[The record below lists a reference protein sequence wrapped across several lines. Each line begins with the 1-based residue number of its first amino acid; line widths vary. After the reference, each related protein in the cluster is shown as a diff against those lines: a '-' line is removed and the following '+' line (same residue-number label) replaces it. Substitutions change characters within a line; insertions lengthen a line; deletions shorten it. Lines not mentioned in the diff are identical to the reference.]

1 MENKV
6 EYIITENTDKYGWCL
21 WKVCGK
27 DEEWALQ
34 VLMQEQK
41 AHPEK
46 ELRIEVVDEDAAWWN
61 DDFLSN

>member
-1 MENKV
+1 M

-27 DEEWALQ
+27 DEAWAQQ
-34 VLMQEQK
+34 VLEKEQK

-46 ELRIEVVDEDAAWWN
+46 ELRIDTVDDKDAWWN
-61 DDFLSN
+61 DTFLSN

>member
-1 MENKV
+1 M
-6 EYIITENTDKYGWCL
+6 EYIITEKTERHGWCL
-21 WKVCGK
+21 WKVTGK

-46 ELRIEVVDEDAAWWN
+46 ELRIEQVEDKHCWWN
-61 DDFLSN
+61 DPFLCN

>member
-1 MENKV
+1 M
-6 EYIITENTDKYGWCL
+6 EYIITELTRAYGWCL

-34 VLMQEQK
+34 VLMREQA

-46 ELRIEVVDEDAAWWN
+46 ELRIESVEEKDAWWN
-61 DDFLSN
+61 DPFLCN